1 MDRSPALN
9 VYSEI
14 IEDEPRV
21 DELLE
26 VFCGLKWVGG
36 GFAKVKINL
45 NRSVKIEKSNRKC

>member
-36 GFAKVKINL
+36 GFAKVKRNL